1 MSIEGKV
8 SCHIVGAAHLLIRPQ
23 DVKPNFLSLIAPK
36 IRATQ
41 GTTVVSLESVWD
53 QPKNFYSQ
61 KTEIL
66 LAKYATFT

>member
-1 MSIEGKV
+1 MLLS
-8 SCHIVGAAHLLIRPQ
+8 AHLLIPPQ
-23 DVKPNFLSLIAPK
+23 DVKPTFLSLIAPK

-53 QPKNFYSQ
+53 PPKIFYTQ

-66 LAKYATFT
+66 WAKYATFT